1 MFDFKIIRDD
11 PHRFDAARAKR
22 GLAPLAEEIVG
33 LDAAESKAVLAAIY
47 DIQGRDEFVYE
58 HVWRAGDLVMWDNRC
73 LVHARTDFPPDQRR
87 LLRRVTISD
96 EYEVMA
102 A

>member
-1 MFDFKIIRDD
+1 MT
-11 PHRFDAARAKR
+11 
-22 GLAPLAEEIVG
+22 EEIIG
-33 LDAAESKAVLAAIY
+33 FDSAESKAILAEIY
-47 DIQGRDEFVYE
+47 AIQGLDEFVYE